1 MVVSK
6 CFLSL
11 YIPIAA
17 AIFCCIPPV
26 VLVCELLVLE
36 EGFQGLMDV
45 STGPGKLLKLAN
57 KYTDFLTNA
66 ISNDEVEG
74 SVPTSRGCK
83 VRDVCIGALAES
95 SLE

>member
-1 MVVSK
+1 MVSK

-17 AIFCCIPPV
+17 VIFVSIPPV

-45 STGPGKLLKLAN
+45 NSAPGKLLKLAN
-57 KYTDFLTNA
+57 KYTEFVSSA
-66 ISNDEVEG
+66 ISNVEPEG
-74 SVPTSRGCK
+74 AVPTSRGCK
-83 VRDVCIGALAES
+83 VRF
-95 SLE
+95 